1 MSKIVLPRKRYSKYR
16 AKRCERINPD
26 GSIEKY
32 ASQKEMK
39 RHQELLLLEKAGKI
53 RDLKREVPFILAPSI
68 TINGEKVPALRYVA
82 DFTYLNLKGELVV
95 NDAKGYLTP
104 VYRIKRHLMQST
116 LGISILET

>member
-1 MSKIVLPRKRYSKYR
+1 MVVIRHSGKPRKHKYNARPCEVNGVKYR
-16 AKRCERINPD
+16 
-26 GSIEKY
+26 
-32 ASQKEMK
+32 SQKEMK
-39 RHQELLLLEKAGKI
+39 RHQELLLLEKSGKI

-68 TINGEKVPALRYVA
+68 TINGKKVPALRYVA